1 MNHGNTVTSKTS
13 RASKPRKKGCTEE
26 ITGSSS
32 KETEACGKDRQR
44 NQPSKGFHL
53 IGKDGQDMFETFTL
67 TELASSIS
75 SCGVTGAHMT
85 D

>member
-1 MNHGNTVTSKTS
+1 MATQSL
-13 RASKPRKKGCTEE
+13 AKPPEPLNLEKRLHRGDNY

-75 SCGVTGAHMT
+75 SCGVTGAHVT